1 MFLEKKRLLVI
12 LGPTTTGKTDL
23 ALTLA
28 KKFNGELISAD
39 SRQVYKGLDIGT
51 GKMPGKFESLKMED
65 GRWIVDGI
73 TIHLYDVISPKR
85 QYSVANFVKDA
96 EKVIKEISKSKKLPI
111 IVGGT
116 GLYIR
121 ALVDGLS
128 NIHIP
133 ADKKLR
139 NELKSLTLDQLQTK
153 LKTLSK
159 NIWGRMNYSD
169 RQNPRRLF
177 RAIELAS
184 IKGYKMKNKKYDALK
199 IGLNASRKVLYQRSD
214 ERVLSRIKQGM
225 IEEANRL
232 KKMGLSLTRMRQLG
246 LEYGV
251 LADYLEG
258 KIQSKADLIRIMQ
271 GKIHGYVRRQLTWF
285 KKEKNVNWF
294 DISRR
299 DTVSKLEKLV
309 GIWYSHFD
317 AKEN

>member
-1 MFLEKKRLLVI
+1 MKKLLVI
-12 LGPTTTGKTDL
+12 LGPTSTGKTDL
-23 ALTLA
+23 AINLA
-28 KKFNGELISAD
+28 KKFRGEIISCD
-39 SRQVYKGLDIGT
+39 SRQVYIGLDIGT
-51 GKMPGKFESLKMED
+51 GKMPNKVGSLKRGD

-85 QYSVANFVKDA
+85 QYNVANFVKDA
-96 EKVIKEISKSKKLPI
+96 EKVIKQINKRKKLPI

-139 NELKSLTLDQLQTK
+139 REIENLTLDQLQTK

-177 RAIELAS
+177 RAIELAF
-184 IKGYKMKNKKYDALK
+184 IKGYKIKNKKYDALK

-225 IEEANRL
+225 VEEANRL
-232 KKMGLSLTRMRQLG
+232 KKMGLSLRRMRQLG

-299 DTVSKLEKLV
+299 DTVSKVEKLV